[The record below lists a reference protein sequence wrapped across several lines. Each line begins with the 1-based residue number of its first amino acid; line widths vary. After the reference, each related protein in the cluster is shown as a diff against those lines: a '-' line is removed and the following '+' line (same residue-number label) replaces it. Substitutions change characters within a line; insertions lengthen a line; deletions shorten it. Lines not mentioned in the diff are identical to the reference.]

1 MKKSKLILFII
12 LLLLVFILSGCATKT
27 ESTANIQ
34 EKNYKAILLL
44 PDGTIIKGTC
54 TDYKRASD
62 NWLIATVD
70 GITYKLN
77 DWRIVLIEGEA
88 TEEGEVFENI

>member
-1 MKKSKLILFII
+1 MKKRKMVLFVI
-12 LLLLVFILSGCATKT
+12 LLLLISILSGC
-27 ESTANIQ
+27 SVTANTKEKNTE

-44 PDGTIIKGTC
+44 PDGTVVKGTC

-70 GITYKLN
+70 GIIYKLSE
-77 DWRIVLIEGEA
+77 WRVVFIEEEA
-88 TEEGEVFENI
+88 KVVK